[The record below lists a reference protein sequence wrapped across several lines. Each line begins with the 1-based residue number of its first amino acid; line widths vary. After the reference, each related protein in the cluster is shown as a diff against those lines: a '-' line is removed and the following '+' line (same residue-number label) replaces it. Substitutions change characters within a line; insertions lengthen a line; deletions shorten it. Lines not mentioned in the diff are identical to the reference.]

1 MKRHPLHLL
10 LFLLGLAV
18 VAWIALAHA
27 AANPWVLL
35 VTVSI
40 GGAYVAGA
48 LELDRYR
55 RATLTLQAATAG
67 LSEPPADLD
76 AWLATLDP
84 ALRGAVR
91 LRIDGERA
99 ALPAPAL
106 SGFLAGLLVL
116 LGMLGTLLGMM
127 ATLRGTGI
135 ALETASDLQAIRDS
149 LAAPVKGLGFAF
161 GTSIAGIATA
171 AVLGLLAALCRAE
184 RAAAGRAL
192 DAAIAGPLRT
202 LTPTHRR
209 DEAFGL
215 MQQQAA
221 LMPTLVDRLQQLA
234 ATLERNDAAQGE
246 RMQALAATLVRQG
259 DAGAERLQ
267 MLAATLEREGS
278 AANERQVASQ
288 SAFHA
293 RTEAIHQTLAASVRA
308 SLHDSIAQGAEAASG
323 ALQPVM
329 QATMAEIASGTRAL
343 QQTLDAAVQRHLQD
357 SAAGLQASTRTIAGL
372 WTQALEAQR
381 TAGQAQLA
389 EVSAVLDRLDA
400 RFEQRSLGLL
410 DGVSAKLDTG
420 VAAIA
425 ATWQDALARQQ
436 AAHEVLAGGHREA
449 MGQVTRQFAAQSES
463 LLRAVDASHR
473 ELQAALAT
481 QDHQRLTAWHASL
494 AGLGTAMRE
503 EWSRLGDAA
512 AVRQQGIFDALA
524 QTAHAIGEQSRAHA
538 DATIGE
544 VSKLMQSASEAPRVA
559 AEVVGELRQSLSD
572 SMLRDTAM
580 LDERNQLLATLAT
593 LLQTVNHAS
602 TEQKAAID
610 ALVGTSADLL
620 ERVGNRFSDHVDAET
635 GKLEDMSAQLSAGA
649 IEVASLG
656 EAFGAAVQAF
666 GDVNERLAERLER
679 IEGVLEK
686 SLARSDDQLAYY
698 VAQAREVIDLSL
710 LAQKQMVDDLRQV
723 QGATDPLQ
731 AA

>member
-18 VAWIALAHA
+18 VAWIAVVHA

-35 VTVSI
+35 VTLLI
-40 GGAYVAGA
+40 GTAYVAGA

-55 RATLTLQAATAG
+55 RATATLDAATGG
-67 LSEPPADLD
+67 LTEPPADLGG
-76 AWLATLDP
+76 WLSTIDP

-91 LRIDGERA
+91 LRLDGERA

-389 EVSAVLDRLDA
+389 EVSAVLDRLDGTLKLPNALPVAGKQCHGERPNLFWYLPLKHGEGGLSA
-400 RFEQRSLGLL
+400 RSNEH
-410 DGVSAKLDTG
+410 SATG
-420 VAAIA
+420 
-425 ATWQDALARQQ
+425 R
-436 AAHEVLAGGHREA
+436 
-449 MGQVTRQFAAQSES
+449 
-463 LLRAVDASHR
+463 
-473 ELQAALAT
+473 
-481 QDHQRLTAWHASL
+481 
-494 AGLGTAMRE
+494 
-503 EWSRLGDAA
+503 
-512 AVRQQGIFDALA
+512 
-524 QTAHAIGEQSRAHA
+524 
-538 DATIGE
+538 
-544 VSKLMQSASEAPRVA
+544 
-559 AEVVGELRQSLSD
+559 EVV
-572 SMLRDTAM
+572 
-580 LDERNQLLATLAT
+580 
-593 LLQTVNHAS
+593 
-602 TEQKAAID
+602 
-610 ALVGTSADLL
+610 ADN
-620 ERVGNRFSDHVDAET
+620 VGNRVGLA
-635 GKLEDMSAQLSAGA
+635 SAGRP
-649 IEVASLG
+649 LHG
-656 EAFGAAVQAF
+656 Y
-666 GDVNERLAERLER
+666 
-679 IEGVLEK
+679 
-686 SLARSDDQLAYY
+686 AR
-698 VAQAREVIDLSL
+698 
-710 LAQKQMVDDLRQV
+710 
-723 QGATDPLQ
+723 GFLQ
-731 AA
+731 ALHNRYLLIVVGQRKVKLF